1 MVGVSDKAP
10 RAAATVSVEAEI
22 PEAPP
27 VTETDGK
34 NSGIV
39 VAPRL
44 AGVDVA
50 TAATPGTAV
59 ASEVTLSVSA
69 PPSVVGVIVTPPA
82 AEAVAE
88 SVPATPLPPPDHSC
102 SSGTLSA
109 RPAQLLSSA
118 RNRSGATGAAPS
130 SDDTSSDEEPLP
142 QWKLVKSRRRKK
154 RKNTEMSPSNTVS
167 DSSPKSGCLVIE
179 TDSSFE
185 TF

>member
-1 MVGVSDKAP
+1 MKTKHVYRPPPLATVGGSDKAP
-10 RAAATVSVEAEI
+10 RTAATVSVEAEM

-34 NSGIV
+34 NPGIV

-44 AGVDVA
+44 AGVGVA

-69 PPSVVGVIVTPPA
+69 PPSVVGVILTPPA

-88 SVPATPLPPPDHSC
+88 SVPATPLPPADHSC
-102 SSGTLSA
+102 SSGTLSV

-118 RNRSGATGAAPS
+118 RNRSGAAGAAPS
-130 SDDTSSDEEPLP
+130 SDDTSLMRNLYPCRAYIFP
-142 QWKLVKSRRRKK
+142 NVK
-154 RKNTEMSPSNTVS
+154 NVPVDVS
-167 DSSPKSGCLVIE
+167 AHAQ
-179 TDSSFE
+179 
-185 TF
+185 